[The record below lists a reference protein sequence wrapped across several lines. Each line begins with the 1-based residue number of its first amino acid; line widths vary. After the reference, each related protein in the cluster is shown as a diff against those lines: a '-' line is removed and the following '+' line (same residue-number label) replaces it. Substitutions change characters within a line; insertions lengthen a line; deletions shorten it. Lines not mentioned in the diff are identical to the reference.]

1 MKTATGYAFAALIL
15 WLCSAVSV
23 WSQTP
28 TVVVVSQALPFASS
42 GTVSTTDGREKP
54 ILPIVPDK
62 GTDSSQTQ
70 TAAAMAQAGG
80 KISTGADGATSLILG
95 GTGTGRMGAESEV
108 RVPDAAERGS
118 SLEMLKG
125 RLFLNISADELKQ
138 RAAGEFRLKT
148 PAALLAV
155 KGTKFFAITQEG
167 VDIVG
172 VHEGE
177 VVVSTADQKTVLT
190 LHAGEAAVIKGGQIS
205 PLRGFTEEEKAYSSE
220 YPPTLTQM
228 KVEVIAP
235 GQKPPP
241 DTGALLSWS
250 VFKAYDV
257 KHLTSFGTTNAP
269 DPAVGGVIRYRF
281 SKPTPQTELFHGIG
295 NLTLKGKSKV
305 LNQVPP
311 LALLLKVAPQGLG
324 SVTLAWGGSSERMQY
339 MRNDARCS
347 ASARLADAT
356 PSYVLVPVPAPTEW
370 RSTGDLRLNVDFDL
384 IAAAARLEKQEFKV
398 EVSEFRFLMLP
409 P

>member
-1 MKTATGYAFAALIL
+1 MKTATRRALAALM
-15 WLCSAVSV
+15 LCNAVSV
-23 WSQTP
+23 WSQTS
-28 TVVVVSQALPFASS
+28 TVMVVSQALPFASS
-42 GTVSTTDGREKP
+42 GTVSTTDGKEKP
-54 ILPIVPDK
+54 ILPKVPDK
-62 GTDSSQTQ
+62 GTNSTQTQ

-80 KISTGADGATSLILG
+80 RISTGTDGATSLILG
-95 GTGTGRMGAESEV
+95 GTGTGRMGADSEV
-108 RVPDAAERGS
+108 SVPDAAEKGS

-155 KGTKFFAITQEG
+155 KGTKFFAIIQEG
-167 VDIVG
+167 ADIVG

-177 VVVSTADQKTVLT
+177 VMVSTADRKISLT

-205 PLRGFTEEEKAYSSE
+205 PLRVLTDGEKAYASE
-220 YPPTLTQM
+220 YPPALTQM
-228 KVEVIAP
+228 KVAVVAP
-235 GQKPPP
+235 GQRPPP

-257 KHLTSFGTTNAP
+257 RHLTSFGTTNAP
-269 DPAVGGVIRYRF
+269 DPAVSGVIRYRF
-281 SKPTPQTELFHGIG
+281 SKPTPQAELFHGIG
-295 NLTLKGKSKV
+295 NLTLKGKAKA
-305 LNQVPP
+305 LNQAPP
-311 LALLLKVAPQGLG
+311 MALLLKVAPQGLA
-324 SVTLAWGGSSERMQY
+324 SITLAWGGSSERMQY
-339 MRNDARCS
+339 MRQDTRNA
-347 ASARLADAT
+347 ASVRLTDAT

-398 EVSEFRFLMLP
+398 EMSEFRFLRLP